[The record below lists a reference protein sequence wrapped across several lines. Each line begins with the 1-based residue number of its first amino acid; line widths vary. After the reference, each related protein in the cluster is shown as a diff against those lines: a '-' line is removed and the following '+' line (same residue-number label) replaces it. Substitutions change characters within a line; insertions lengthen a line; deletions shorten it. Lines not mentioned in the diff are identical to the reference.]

1 MFTTNNARLLK
12 ARLRHDR
19 STPNGSRGRRTSPSG
34 EPTYTDINFEDDHPE
49 VKLVS
54 WVDFGKVRK
63 LRARGQDSSID
74 GTWSL
79 RPFIQDQVEAVGER
93 KLRPGDVVLFDVA
106 NTWFVLKDASV
117 DKGMFGSVAVTTFN
131 ICRFNAPQ
139 RS

>member
-1 MFTTNNARLLK
+1 MFTTNNARVLK
-12 ARLRHDR
+12 VRLRHDR
-19 STPNGSRGRRTSPSG
+19 STLTGSRGRRTSPSG
-34 EPTYTDINFEDDHPE
+34 EPTYTDINFVDDYPE

-54 WVDFGKVRK
+54 WVDFEKVRK
-63 LRARGQDSSID
+63 LRARGQDTDID

-93 KLRPGDVVLFDVA
+93 KLRPGDVVLFDIA
-106 NTWFVLKDASV
+106 DTWFVLKDASV